1 VFLEDRDAV
10 VRERIE
16 RRTGHVMRADLLES
30 QIAALE
36 EPSGAIVPDI
46 TQEPEVVV
54 EEIRAGLPAARGL
67 HDPDGA

>member
-16 RRTGHVMRADLLES
+16 RRTGPFMRADLLES

-46 TQEPEVVV
+46 TQEPHAVVD
-54 EEIRAGLPAARGL
+54 EIRSALPAARGV
-67 HDPDGA
+67 HGPEDA